1 MTHPMFVGFDPDHT
15 EADAPASAASCAPA
29 IEFQN

>member
-1 MTHPMFVGFDPDHT
+1 MLVGFDPDHT